1 MGIKLAD
8 LIENVNSDYP
18 VLDASISATTGG
30 GIKGF
35 GIFRNISGRNAVPA
49 DKRCYGYVAV
59 VLFNDGQNNEI
70 SSVDNPY
77 DTTIAATSD
86 LQYDLNGDG
95 EYGTSDLLIFGGLT
109 GSVIGSSEDIYKFG
123 TSTRVYVYKTQPHG
137 IIASSSG
144 SSADF
149 QSTGANVSA
158 SLQDVTDEIAPGDW
172 TNPDNWVEVSLAGNS
187 YPKVDSESIVADAG
201 DYVLS
206 LYDRGDKDLKGLE
219 VDELMAWITSTL
231 MQAIIDAGYGSTSL
245 YTNPD
250 TGVFGD
256 FNGDGNVGAGDLL
269 IFLGAFGGA
278 LGGSTVPVLDDT
290 SVNNTTCS
298 LTDPTNA
305 LEVTQDYLGNA
316 TWSSIPEV
324 NEFLTGGS
332 DYQTPMFFT
341 AGNTTAVAGAF
352 DVSLTIGSTATNRS
366 TISFSEGTG
375 ENDPTWG
382 EAVPKLRLTAFAL
395 VGWART
401 SNTVNSSVGFVWRMI
416 YKNSSNVTL
425 YTQYRRIEKV
435 ISSPLAAGGVADA
448 IDLMDGI
455 LDPIPSEDNSTSV
468 LLADFGNS
476 SASNTV
482 PGIPAN
488 IPVANIA
495 TVTIELDYYVPDAD
509 SAIYYAVTPS
519 FTLILD
525 EG

>member
-1 MGIKLAD
+1 MAIKLAD
-8 LIENVNSDYP
+8 VIENVNSDYP

-35 GIFRNISGRNAVPA
+35 GIFRNIAGRNAVPA

-59 VLFNDGQNNEI
+59 VLFADGGNNEVTSVDSTYDYTTVGNLPQYDANNTGTVSVTDQNLFLGISNSVI
-70 SSVDNPY
+70 SS
-77 DTTIAATSD
+77 A
-86 LQYDLNGDG
+86 
-95 EYGTSDLLIFGGLT
+95 
-109 GSVIGSSEDIYKFG
+109 EDIYKFG

-137 IIASSSG
+137 IIATSNG
-144 SSADF
+144 SAADF
-149 QSTGANVSA
+149 FGEGANVSA

-172 TNPDNWVEVSLAGNS
+172 TDADNWVEISLAGNS
-187 YPKVDSESIVADAG
+187 YPKVSSESIVADAE
-201 DYVLS
+201 DYVLT

-256 FNGDGNVGAGDLL
+256 YNGDGNVGAADLL

-278 LGGSTVPVLDDT
+278 LGGATVPTLDDT

-305 LEVTQDYLGNA
+305 LEVTQDFLGND

-324 NEFLTGGS
+324 SEFIASGS

-352 DVSLTIGSTATNRS
+352 NVSLTIGSSATNRS
-366 TISFSEGTG
+366 TITFSEDTG
-375 ENDPTWG
+375 ENDATWG

-416 YKNSSNVTL
+416 YKNSSNAIL

-435 ISSPLAAGGVADA
+435 ISSSLAVGSTADA

-455 LDPIPSEDNSTSV
+455 IDPIENEDSSTAI

-476 SASNTV
+476 STSSTV

-495 TVTIELDYYVPDAD
+495 TVTIELDYYVPNAD
-509 SAIYYAVTPS
+509 SAIYYAVAPS